1 MPHAPRDDALSEVVG
16 FVLILG
22 VLVLVMSLYQLY
34 VVPAQGRED
43 EIAHLNIIKDQ
54 FVDTKISMDSLWI
67 NNQSGITISTSYQLG
82 TLGGYSSG
90 GGVTM
95 PLLSPIGSTARISLN
110 TPKEGSIQRMENFTI
125 TTNATSAPGNY
136 PINFTM
142 GKLAYISDNNYW
154 IQQTYY
160 YQMGGVFLKQD
171 DGIATRVSPVLSI
184 YNVGDSQATIRMA
197 AIALRGGGEIGGGT
211 PVRVDTRLME
221 MSAYKVTSDVE
232 WAKLTVDVAD
242 REYAEAWLKV
252 FNDTIRR
259 GNIPDSWWTFGVSG
273 DDTWGQAYV
282 TINGPSGAGTN
293 DVELYVTRA
302 DFAVNLQNVAGA

>member
-1 MPHAPRDDALSEVVG
+1 MPSRARDDALSEVVG

-22 VLVLVMSLYQLY
+22 VLVIVMSLYQLY

-43 EIAHLNIIKDQ
+43 EIAHLNTIKDQ
-54 FVDTKISMDSLWI
+54 FVSTKTSMDSLWI

-90 GGVTM
+90 GGITM
-95 PLLSPIGSTARISLN
+95 PLLSPIGSTAKIALN
-110 TPKEGSIQRMENFTI
+110 MRESNLQRVENFTI
-125 TTNATSAPGNY
+125 TTNATSVPGNY

-171 DGIATRVSPVLSI
+171 DGITARVSPVLSI
-184 YNVGDSQATIRMA
+184 YKVGDSQATIRMA

-221 MSAYKVTSDVE
+221 MPAYKVTSDVE
-232 WAKLTVDVAD
+232 WVNLTVDVAN

-259 GNIPDSWWTFGVSG
+259 GNIPDTWWTFGISG
-273 DDTWGQAYV
+273 DDTRGQAYV
-282 TINGPSGAGTN
+282 NIIGSSAVSTN
-293 DVELYVTRA
+293 DVSLYVTRA
-302 DFAVNLQNVAGA
+302 DFAVYLQNVAGA